1 MSQGYL
7 QFPNIDPVLVSIGPV
22 SIRWYGLMYLV
33 GFMFALWLA
42 NRRADKPGS
51 GWTREQVSDSL
62 FAGFLGSSSVVASVT
77 LSSITLNCFR

>member
-42 NRRADKPGS
+42 NRRADKQAAAGLES
-51 GWTREQVSDSL
+51 KSL
-62 FAGFLGSSSVVASVT
+62 IYFSRAS
-77 LSSITLNCFR
+77 